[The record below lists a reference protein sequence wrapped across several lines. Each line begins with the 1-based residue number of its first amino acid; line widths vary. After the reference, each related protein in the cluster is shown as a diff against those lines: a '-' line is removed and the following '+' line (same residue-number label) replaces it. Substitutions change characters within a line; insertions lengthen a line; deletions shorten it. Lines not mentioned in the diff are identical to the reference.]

1 MTAQTRAAAL
11 MAAGKL
17 TVARQVAAVEA
28 GWLTADQVSAAAR
41 TAITNAATIRTQ
53 AQTAMAG
60 NKAFLAIASP
70 TAAQVAAQV
79 KALTRQN
86 QALIRLAL
94 KMLDGVD

>member
-1 MTAQTRAAAL
+1 M
-11 MAAGKL
+11 
-17 TVARQVAAVEA
+17 EA
-28 GWLTADQVSAAAR
+28 GWLTAEQVSAAAR

-60 NKAFLAIASP
+60 NKIFLALASP
-70 TAAQVAAQV
+70 TTAQTLAQV

-94 KMLDGVD
+94 KMLDEVD